1 MGDVN
6 RQNEREKTMAKT
18 QMAKIQL
25 NGSTYTIVAESDS
38 NVSEV
43 KAFRVYKAWYEYRP
57 DSYPLKHKKQ
67 IGKEQTFFKAL
78 TDVLG
83 DMCGFKVLLV
93 TEEYM
98 SKLQSRH

>member
-1 MGDVN
+1 
-6 RQNEREKTMAKT
+6 MAKT

-43 KAFRVYKAWYEYRP
+43 KAFRVYKAWREYRP

-78 TDVLG
+78 TDVVG